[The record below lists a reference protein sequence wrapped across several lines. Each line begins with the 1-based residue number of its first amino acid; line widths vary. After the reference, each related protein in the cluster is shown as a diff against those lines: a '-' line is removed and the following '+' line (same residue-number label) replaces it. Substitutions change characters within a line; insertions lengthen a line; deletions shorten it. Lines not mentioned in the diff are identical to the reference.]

1 IAKSFETT
9 DVHVLGELFRF
20 FHDPLIRFSS
30 TDVKVKQDE
39 LINSKKHDYV
49 LLSFEPRGHRG
60 VNSCLI
66 ERSDV
71 ADYQLLFIPNKDA
84 NVFKLE
90 ALAASITY
98 LVELGRIK
106 PKEKFS
112 IETYKGIFNLSIVY
126 ENGKVNR
133 VIYDVKSTVIANE
146 SNVHTI
152 NGTTYK
158 LIEKPK
164 EVTALNVEHLG
175 GITELC
181 MQYVASDYFT
191 GVDYIVLFE
200 KEEEGDIKTIIIE
213 KDGFI
218 IRSPKIE
225 VTILLS
231 RLLNELVTNK
241 TVYKSYL
248 KMDDDQSVSV
258 QGFITSS

>member
-1 IAKSFETT
+1 
-9 DVHVLGELFRF
+9 
-20 FHDPLIRFSS
+20 
-30 TDVKVKQDE
+30 
-39 LINSKKHDYV
+39 
-49 LLSFEPRGHRG
+49 
-60 VNSCLI
+60 
-66 ERSDV
+66 
-71 ADYQLLFIPNKDA
+71 
-84 NVFKLE
+84 
-90 ALAASITY
+90 
-98 LVELGRIK
+98 
-106 PKEKFS
+106 
-112 IETYKGIFNLSIVY
+112 
-126 ENGKVNR
+126 
-133 VIYDVKSTVIANE
+133 DVKSTVIANE

-191 GVDYIVLFE
+191 GVDYIVIFE
-200 KEEEGDIKTIIIE
+200 KEEEGDSKTIIIE
-213 KDGFI
+213 KDGLI
-218 IRSPKIE
+218 IRSPKTE

-258 QGFITSS
+258 QGFITSSSMFVYDNEDPLQNGFLLQ